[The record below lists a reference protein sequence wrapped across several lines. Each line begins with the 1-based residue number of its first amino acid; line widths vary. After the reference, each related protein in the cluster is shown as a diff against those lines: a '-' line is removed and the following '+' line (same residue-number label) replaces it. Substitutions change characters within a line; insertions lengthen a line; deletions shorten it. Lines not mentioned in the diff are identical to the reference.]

1 MRLKPLIFLFL
12 FLITCLRIHAQED
25 SIRVQKLEEVAITA
39 AKIKTAKE
47 ELPLAVAIQDFS
59 ESQASRQQLSFN
71 DYLIDIP
78 GVFALNANNYSQDL
92 RVSIRGFGARS
103 AFGIR
108 GIKLLVDGI
117 PETTPDGQGQI
128 DNLNLAALK
137 SIEVIRGPSSLL
149 YGNASGGVISVNTI
163 DRGDSNA
170 NAGVIIGN
178 YGMTQYQLGASLN
191 SNKSSFVFRGNHTK
205 TDGYRDFSGFENT
218 NLNLRSFHELSS
230 NSKLNFQLNYT
241 NSPFAQ
247 DPGSLD
253 EEAVETNRRQAR
265 DRNVTFDTQESV
277 SQFKFGTSFRHK
289 FHTKLRLNTYAF
301 YANRQFEAK
310 LPFEFGGAIELS
322 RNYFGHGSSLDYK
335 SKGNKLEN
343 TLNIG
348 YELGFQNDDR
358 QRFINVEGVI
368 GDQTL
373 DQRESFNSYGFY
385 IVDHLKTGRFLI
397 RGGLRYNIN
406 ELGARDRFL
415 DNGNDSGDITLN
427 ALNYSV
433 GVNYKIVDN
442 HHLFGAISTSFETP
456 VLSELSNNPEGEG
469 GFNLNLDAQEAIN
482 YEIGYKLKT
491 QNAQLELV
499 AFYIDTDGD
508 LVSFELEEFP
518 DRDFFRNAGNTIRRG
533 IELFYTQRISDRWK
547 FNTSYTYSDFKYGNY
562 VVRDN
567 DFGGNFLPAIPKHR
581 ISLNTTYQT
590 TNGWYM
596 QLQGQHIG
604 SLYANDANSV
614 KDDVYTLINVRVRKT
629 FDWNKLQLIPFIGV
643 NNLFDESY
651 NDNIRIN
658 AFGGRYFEPGAGINM
673 YGGLRVKI

>member
-1 MRLKPLIFLFL
+1 MRLEPLIFLFL
-12 FLITCLRIHAQED
+12 FLIICLRINAQED
-25 SIRVQKLEEVAITA
+25 SIQVQKLEEVAITA
-39 AKIKTAKE
+39 AKIKTSKE
-47 ELPLAVAIQDFS
+47 ALPLAVSIQDFR

-78 GVFALNANNYSQDL
+78 GVFALNANNYAQDI

-108 GIKLLVDGI
+108 GIKLLIDGI

-128 DNLNLAALK
+128 DNLNLAAIK

-163 DRGDSNA
+163 DRSDSNA

-178 YGMTQYQLGASLN
+178 YGMTQYQLGASLYT
-191 SNKSSFVFRGNHTK
+191 NKSSFIFRGNHTK
-205 TDGYRDFSGFENT
+205 TDGYRDFSGFEST
-218 NLNLRSFHELSS
+218 NLNLRSFHELSP

-241 NSPFAQ
+241 NSPFAK
-247 DPGSLD
+247 DSGSLD
-253 EEAVETNRRQAR
+253 QEAVEINRRQAR

-277 SQFKFGTSFRHK
+277 SQFKFGTSFKHR
-289 FHTKLRLNTYAF
+289 FHIQLLLNTYGY
-301 YANRQFEAK
+301 YANRRFEAK
-310 LPFEFGGAIELS
+310 LPFEFGGAIDLS
-322 RNYFGHGSSLDYK
+322 RNYFGHGSSLDYQING
-335 SKGNKLEN
+335 SKLEN

-358 QRFINVEGVI
+358 QRFRNVEGVI
-368 GDQTL
+368 GGQTL
-373 DQRESFNSYGFY
+373 DQREIFNSYGFY
-385 IVDHLKTGRFLI
+385 IVDHFKTGRFLI
-397 RGGLRYNIN
+397 RGGIRYNIN
-406 ELGARDRFL
+406 KLEVRDRFL
-415 DNGNDSGDITLN
+415 DNGNDSGAITLN

-433 GVNYKIVDN
+433 GINYKMVDN

-456 VLSELSNNPEGEG
+456 VLSELSNNPSGEG

-482 YEIGYKLKT
+482 YEIGYKIKT
-491 QNAQLELV
+491 ENVQLEFV

-533 IELFYTQRISDRWK
+533 IELFYMQRISHHWN
-547 FNTSYTYSDFKYGNY
+547 FNTSYTYSDFKYGTY
-562 VVRDN
+562 VVGET
-567 DFGGNFLPAIPKHR
+567 DFGDNFLPAIPKHR
-581 ISLNTTYQT
+581 ISLNSTFQT
-590 TNGWYM
+590 EDGWYV

-604 SLYANDANSV
+604 SLYTNDANSV
-614 KDDVYTLINVRVRKT
+614 KDDAYTLINLKVRKS
-629 FDWNKLQLIPFIGV
+629 FECKQLKFIPFMGI

>member
-1 MRLKPLIFLFL
+1 MRLEPLILLFL
-12 FLITCLRIHAQED
+12 FLITCLRINAQED
-25 SIRVQKLEEVAITA
+25 SIQVQKLEEVAITA
-39 AKIKTAKE
+39 AKIKTSKE
-47 ELPLAVAIQDFS
+47 ALPLAVAIQDFR

-78 GVFALNANNYSQDL
+78 GVFTLNANNYAQDL

-108 GIKLLVDGI
+108 GIKLLIDDI

-128 DNLNLAALK
+128 DNLNLAAIK

-163 DRGDSNA
+163 DRSDSNA

-191 SNKSSFVFRGNHTK
+191 TNKSSYIFRGNHTK
-205 TDGYRDFSGFENT
+205 TDGYRDFSGFEST

-253 EEAVETNRRQAR
+253 KEAVEINRRQAR

-277 SQFKFGTSFRHK
+277 SQFKFGTSFKHK
-289 FHTKLRLNTYAF
+289 FHTKLLLNTYGF

-310 LPFEFGGAIELS
+310 LPFEFGGAIDLI
-322 RNYFGHGSSLDYK
+322 RNYFGHGSSLDYQING
-335 SKGNKLEN
+335 SKLEN

-358 QRFINVEGVI
+358 QRFRNVEGVI
-368 GDQTL
+368 GDKTL
-373 DQRESFNSYGFY
+373 DQREIFNSYGFY
-385 IVDHLKTGRFLI
+385 IVDHFKTGRFLI
-397 RGGLRYNIN
+397 RGGIRYTIN
-406 ELGARDRFL
+406 KLEARDRFL
-415 DNGNDSGDITLN
+415 DNGNDSGAITLN
-427 ALNYSV
+427 TLNYSV
-433 GVNYKIVDN
+433 GVNYKMADN

-456 VLSELSNNPEGEG
+456 VLSELSNNPSGEG

-482 YEIGYKLKT
+482 YEIGYKIKT
-491 QNAQLELV
+491 ENVQLEFV
-499 AFYIDTDGD
+499 TFYIDTVGD

-533 IELFYTQRISDRWK
+533 IELFYTQRISHHWN
-547 FNTSYTYSDFKYGNY
+547 FNTSYTYSDFKYGTY
-562 VVRDN
+562 IVGES
-567 DFGGNFLPAIPKHR
+567 DFGDNFLPAIPKHR
-581 ISLNTTYQT
+581 ISLNSTYQT
-590 TNGWYM
+590 EDGWHV

-604 SLYANDANSV
+604 SLYTNDANSV
-614 KDDVYTLINVRVRKT
+614 KDDAYTLINLKVRKS
-629 FDWNKLQLIPFIGV
+629 FECKRMELIPFIGI
-643 NNLFDESY
+643 NNLFNESY
-651 NDNIRIN
+651 NDNIRIH

>member
-1 MRLKPLIFLFL
+1 MRLEPLILLFL
-12 FLITCLRIHAQED
+12 FLITCLRINAQED
-25 SIRVQKLEEVAITA
+25 SIQVQKLEEVAITA
-39 AKIKTAKE
+39 AKIKTSKE
-47 ELPLAVAIQDFS
+47 ALPLAVAIQDFR

-78 GVFALNANNYSQDL
+78 GVFTLNANNYAQDL

-108 GIKLLVDGI
+108 GIKLLIDGI

-128 DNLNLAALK
+128 DNLNLAAIK

-163 DRGDSNA
+163 DRSDSNA

-191 SNKSSFVFRGNHTK
+191 TNKSSYIFRGNHTK
-205 TDGYRDFSGFENT
+205 TDGYRDFSGFEST
-218 NLNLRSFHELSS
+218 NLNLRSFHKLWS

-253 EEAVETNRRQAR
+253 KEAVEINRRQAR

-277 SQFKFGTSFRHK
+277 SQFKFGTSFKHK
-289 FHTKLRLNTYAF
+289 FHTKLLLNTYGF

-310 LPFEFGGAIELS
+310 LPFEFGGAIDLI
-322 RNYFGHGSSLDYK
+322 RNYFGHGSSLDYQING
-335 SKGNKLEN
+335 SKLEN

-358 QRFINVEGVI
+358 QRFRNVEGVI
-368 GDQTL
+368 GDKTL
-373 DQRESFNSYGFY
+373 DQREIFNSYGFY
-385 IVDHLKTGRFLI
+385 IVDHFKTGRFLI
-397 RGGLRYNIN
+397 RGGIRYTIN
-406 ELGARDRFL
+406 KLEARDRFL
-415 DNGNDSGDITLN
+415 DNGNDSGAITLN
-427 ALNYSV
+427 TLNYSV
-433 GVNYKIVDN
+433 GVNYKMADN

-456 VLSELSNNPEGEG
+456 VLSELSNNPSGEG

-482 YEIGYKLKT
+482 YEIGYKIKT
-491 QNAQLELV
+491 ENVQLEFV
-499 AFYIDTDGD
+499 TFYIDTVGD

-533 IELFYTQRISDRWK
+533 IELFYTQRISHHWN
-547 FNTSYTYSDFKYGNY
+547 FNTSYTYSDFKYGTY
-562 VVRDN
+562 IVGES
-567 DFGGNFLPAIPKHR
+567 DFGDNFLPAIPKHR
-581 ISLNTTYQT
+581 ISLNSTYQT
-590 TNGWYM
+590 EDGWHV

-604 SLYANDANSV
+604 SLYTNDANSV
-614 KDDVYTLINVRVRKT
+614 KDDAYTLINLKVRKS
-629 FDWNKLQLIPFIGV
+629 FECKRLELIPFIGI
-643 NNLFDESY
+643 NNLFNESY